1 MAMSKL
7 NKCACRR
14 KLEKLLPAAYDN
26 YTELVPAIELMVKY
40 RKETVSQMHY
50 VADQLDARR
59 RDVNIAKIVGSSAGV
74 LGSAVGALGLAITPF
89 TFGIGALVGGGGA
102 ALAALGTTTAAGAH
116 LVEKVLE
123 KVDLEKVQ
131 QAVDRDREQCEKVR
145 KLWDKFDQYCND
157 VVVSIMLADP
167 SDESD
172 VESLKTWVLVAV
184 KETKSCVSVVSETL
198 HLAFL
203 ECFSR
208 GEYPTAERLIS
219 DLGTVAEIIASG
231 IDLESVVSWIALN
244 SLTVCLTGAFLL
256 ICLIGVGNIWT
267 LIKTSFN
274 MHKGS
279 LSQVA
284 EDVRNKASQLQQEH
298 EEWHKA
304 FLRSKEYVYR

>member
-1 MAMSKL
+1 MSKL
-7 NKCACRR
+7 KKCTCRR

-40 RKETVSQMHY
+40 RKETVSQMNY
-50 VADQLDARR
+50 VADQLNARR
-59 RDVNIAKIVGSSAGV
+59 HDVNIAKIVGSSAGV

-145 KLWDKFDQYCND
+145 KLWDKFEQYCND

-167 SDESD
+167 ADESD

-231 IDLESVVSWIALN
+231 IDLESVVSWIART
-244 SLTVCLTGAFLL
+244 SLKFCLTGAFLL
-256 ICLIGVGNIWT
+256 IFCLIGVGNIWT
-267 LIKTSFN
+267 P
-274 MHKGS
+274 
-279 LSQVA
+279 
-284 EDVRNKASQLQQEH
+284 
-298 EEWHKA
+298 
-304 FLRSKEYVYR
+304 

>member
-7 NKCACRR
+7 KKCTCRR

-40 RKETVSQMHY
+40 RKETVSQMNY
-50 VADQLDARR
+50 VADQLNARR
-59 RDVNIAKIVGSSAGV
+59 HDVNIAKIVGSSAGV
-74 LGSAVGALGLAITPF
+74 LGSAIGALGLAITPF

-102 ALAALGTTTAAGAH
+102 ALAALGTTAAAGAH

-131 QAVDRDREQCEKVR
+131 QAVDRDREQCERVR
-145 KLWDKFDQYCND
+145 ELWDKFDRYCNG
-157 VVVSIMLADP
+157 VLVTIMLADP
-167 SDESD
+167 ANESD
-172 VESLKTWVLVAV
+172 VKSLKTWVLVAV
-184 KETKSCVSVVSETL
+184 KETKSCVSVIAETL
-198 HLAFL
+198 HEAFL
-203 ECFSR
+203 ELFPHPA
-208 GEYPTAERLIS
+208 GEELILKLGETAMKIV
-219 DLGTVAEIIASG
+219 GKKINFK
-231 IDLESVVSWIALN
+231 SVVSWIARN

-256 ICLIGVGNIWT
+256 ICLIFVGNIWT
-267 LIKTSFN
+267 LITTSFN